1 MNFRRILYLFWFVVS
16 TTILLSAPCFGA
28 VLSAPRTSRASSG
41 QLQCDSHRW
50 LVGARVS
57 GKKLNPNPELQARTS
72 DVVSIPHR
80 RVHRRLGLETPAT
93 PIDPFF
99 LQVAQLFG
107 IDFQVRS
114 FTHLQ
119 SNGRSPP
126 NSLRLT

>member
-1 MNFRRILYLFWFVVS
+1 M
-16 TTILLSAPCFGA
+16 
-28 VLSAPRTSRASSG
+28 
-41 QLQCDSHRW
+41 
-50 LVGARVS
+50 
-57 GKKLNPNPELQARTS
+57 
-72 DVVSIPHR
+72 
-80 RVHRRLGLETPAT
+80 PAT